1 MSFAESDPFATPI
14 TFGVSITKKQEHMK
28 MDEQDEHVLHSLL
41 AGRESFTY
49 LPNGQEN
56 DSSGE
61 DNDSPEFRS
70 PQKDGENGLD
80 GLQIDEDEEDDE
92 GVDPEYTRESISRP
106 RSAKHRSS
114 KTSQE
119 LYNRLFQSSPYAQP
133 VVPLNSMVLQSTR
146 PSSAVSSRRKNPR
159 SPRSA
164 RNTYADDS
172 SIIDRRSN
180 QQRVWESRLH
190 ELEQQARDF
199 VTENQNLKKKQLR
212 FEAVQESYR
221 RSVEDN
227 RRLKELVAEKDEE
240 LTKLKRE
247 LDKKLHLARSHRSD
261 QEGPDY
267 EGTVRDLFAR
277 SMQVQKENDRLHFEV
292 LKLRQDNQSL
302 EKYIPNQQQ
311 QQEHVNG
318 SAPRSSARL
327 MFGDSDAHAIR
338 TSCTCQCIRH
348 QHVSGDRSATASVTS
363 RSDDDR
369 IKMQQQTITK
379 LLQINKELH
388 KQIASLRSREQDIL
402 QPRPDS
408 KLTR

>member
-1 MSFAESDPFATPI
+1 
-14 TFGVSITKKQEHMK
+14 

-80 GLQIDEDEEDDE
+80 GLHIDEDEADDDEE
-92 GVDPEYTRESISRP
+92 GVDPEYTRERISRP
-106 RSAKHRSS
+106 QSAKHRSGKS
-114 KTSQE
+114 SQE

-146 PSSAVSSRRKNPR
+146 PSSAVSSRRKKPG

-164 RNTYADDS
+164 RKTYTDDS
-172 SIIDRRSN
+172 AIDRRSN

-227 RRLKELVAEKDEE
+227 RRLKELLAEKDEE

-247 LDKKLHLARSHRSD
+247 LDKKLHVVRSHRSD

-302 EKYIPNQQQ
+302 EKYMTNQ
-311 QQEHVNG
+311 QQEHITG
-318 SAPRSSARL
+318 SAPKSSARH
-327 MFGDSDAHAIR
+327 MFGDSEAHAIR
-338 TSCTCQCIRH
+338 TSCTCQCSQH

-363 RSDDDR
+363 RSEDDR
-369 IKMQQQTITK
+369 IKMQQQTINK

-388 KQIASLRSREQDIL
+388 KQIASLRSREQDIQV
-402 QPRPDS
+402 QPRPDP
-408 KLTR
+408 KPTR